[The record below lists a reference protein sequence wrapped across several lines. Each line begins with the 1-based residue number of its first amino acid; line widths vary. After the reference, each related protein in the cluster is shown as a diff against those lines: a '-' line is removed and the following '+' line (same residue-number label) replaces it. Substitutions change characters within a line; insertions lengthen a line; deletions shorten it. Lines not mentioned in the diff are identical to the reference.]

1 MTHRFRKTSS
11 RPVRNAASVAMGV
24 MLLASLASGCDLP
37 EDFSSELEP
46 GAPLEVLAQ
55 GARIPQ
61 LTKIDPATVFSGA
74 GTTLL

>member
-11 RPVRNAASVAMGV
+11 RPVHNAASVAMGV
-24 MLLASLASGCDLP
+24 MLASLASGCDLP

-61 LTKIDPATVFSGA
+61 LTKIHPATVF
-74 GTTLL
+74 